1 MSNPPTD
8 GRMTSFDPVPATL
21 VGDEL
26 LWIVQPGNVDLG
38 ILYKVTLTVL
48 AEFLGQYSTPVLVS
62 ALPTPAAGARGF
74 VTDANTT
81 LTLGIGTAVVGG
93 GSNFSPVYSDG
104 ADWFMG

>member
-8 GRMTSFDPVPATL
+8 GRMTSFDSVPAAL
-21 VGDEL
+21 AGDEL

-38 ILYKVTLTVL
+38 VLYSVTLRVL
-48 AEFLGQYSTPVLVS
+48 AQFLGQYSTPVLVS
-62 ALPTPAAGARGF
+62 ALPTPRAGARGF

-81 LTLGIGTAVVGG
+81 LALGIGTAVVGS

-104 ADWFMG
+104 TGWFMG